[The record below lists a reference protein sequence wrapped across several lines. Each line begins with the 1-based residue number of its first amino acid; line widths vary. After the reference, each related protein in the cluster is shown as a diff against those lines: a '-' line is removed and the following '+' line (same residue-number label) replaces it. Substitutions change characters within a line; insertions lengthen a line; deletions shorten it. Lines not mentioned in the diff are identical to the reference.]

1 MYDGY
6 RAIAHAY
13 DLLNADVDYERW
25 SNFIETCFDRF
36 LPARPEI
43 VLDLACGTGRM
54 TFPLADRGY
63 DMIGIDGSADMLA
76 EAFDKS
82 AARNDR
88 LYEAACRDL
97 GLEPDAPD
105 PDDDASEAAMAL
117 VNERSRCPLFLQQDM
132 RDFELYG
139 TVDAAIC
146 CLDSMNYL
154 CGDGDLD
161 ACLSCIHLYLAP
173 GGLLI
178 FDVNT
183 PYKFEHVYG
192 DNAYI
197 LEDEFPADEG
207 GSPSA
212 GSDDDSASVGRSE
225 RSVFCGWQNAY
236 DPESGL
242 CRFYLSLFTESEDGR
257 YVRSDEEQTERCYR
271 YEELTAALDRA
282 GFDLC
287 GVFGDVDLSPVAP
300 TTERWH
306 FVARTRKKGD
316 WYLCR

>member
-6 RAIAHAY
+6 RVIARAY
-13 DLLNADVDYERW
+13 DRFNADIDYERW
-25 SNFIETCFDRF
+25 SDFMEACFDRY
-36 LPARPEI
+36 LPARPRI

-82 AARNDR
+82 TARTDR
-88 LYEAACRDL
+88 LYETACRDL
-97 GLEPDAPD
+97 CIDPDAPD
-105 PDDDASEAAMAL
+105 PDGRLFEAAMAKM
-117 VNERSRCPLFLQQDM
+117 NEFTTPPLFLEQDM
-132 RDFELYG
+132 RAFELYG

-146 CLDSMNYL
+146 CLDSLNYL

-161 ACLSCIHLYLAP
+161 ACLTCIHLYLAP

-183 PYKFEHVYG
+183 PYKFERIYG
-192 DNAYI
+192 NNAYI
-197 LEDEFPADEG
+197 LEDVL
-207 GSPSA
+207 SV
-212 GSDDDSASVGRSE
+212 GSDE
-225 RSVFCGWQNAY
+225 RGVFCGWQNAY
-236 DPESGL
+236 DRETRL
-242 CRFYLSLFTESEDGR
+242 CRFYLSLFTEQADGTYTR
-257 YVRSDEEQTERCYR
+257 ADEEQTERCYT

-287 GVFGDVDLSPVAP
+287 GVFADPEFSPITPV
-300 TTERWH
+300 TERWH
-306 FVARTRKKGD
+306 IVARTRKTGD
-316 WYLCR
+316 WYLCP